1 MSSVPQSNYQDI
13 PADELKEL
21 MDEMTASEAKSNNS
35 LEEMFGEPISVYT
48 DAEAVEDG
56 FLVSFTGP
64 AGLNR
69 ITRAVFDHFTRQ
81 MGPGVTDVTPLTS
94 AIEAMLKITPDDGW
108 RVGTYEGKKLWL
120 IPNEVGGLTLMFPED
135 Y

>member
-1 MSSVPQSNYQDI
+1 MSNVPQSNYQDI

-21 MDEMTASEAKSNNS
+21 MDEMTASEANS

-48 DAEAVEDG
+48 DAEALEDG
-56 FLVSFTGP
+56 SLVSFTGP
-64 AGLNR
+64 VGLNR

-108 RVGTYEGKKLWL
+108 RVVTYEGKRLWL
-120 IPNEVGGLTLMFPED
+120 IPNEVGGLTLMSPED

>member
-1 MSSVPQSNYQDI
+1 MSNVPQPNYRDI

-21 MDEMTASEAKSNNS
+21 MDEMTASEPKSDDWDW
-35 LEEMFGEPISVYT
+35 GEPISVYT
-48 DAEAVEDG
+48 DAQALEDG
-56 FLVSFTGP
+56 VLVDFRGFGKVNRVTG
-64 AGLNR
+64 
-69 ITRAVFDHFTRQ
+69 AVFDHFTSTTGSGEREITRL
-81 MGPGVTDVTPLTS
+81 VE

-120 IPNEVGGLTLMFPED
+120 IPNEVHGLTLMFPED